1 MTSRKTRQE
10 QQKDAAGQAEE
21 RDRTS
26 RKTRQDKQ
34 KDGSEA
40 AKRRGRTSRKT
51 RQHKQKDERGQ
62 TERRDITSRKIRQ
75 VEQNDETEAA
85 ETTGSARPAPSGKHH
100 RHTCKRAFLLKRALV
115 QTRKQLPGLRHR
127 RMRACM
133 CVYSVF
139 RAGRAVQSQ
148 LFRLLAFRS
157 SAGIAPQGP
166 PRPENTIHTHARA
179 HLF

>member
-1 MTSRKTRQE
+1 MRSLVSLTLGIFTFYQFLVHIKSRQLEKSKQLGS
-10 QQKDAAGQAEE
+10 QL
-21 RDRTS
+21 RTFLRLRIKRAIRFS
-26 RKTRQDKQ
+26 R
-34 KDGSEA
+34 
-40 AKRRGRTSRKT
+40 
-51 RQHKQKDERGQ
+51 
-62 TERRDITSRKIRQ
+62 
-75 VEQNDETEAA
+75 QNDETEAA